1 MFGLLFDM
9 DGVIVDTEALI
20 ARASIDMFRD
30 LYGAELTPEDFRPFI
45 GTGAVRYV
53 EGPAEALGL
62 AIDIDR
68 AVQVRHE
75 NFVKLLDAGMCKP
88 CTGVLDLIHTAA
100 DNPDWKVA
108 IATSSPSDKA
118 AATLKAAKIPT
129 DRFDIIINGTMVT
142 HKKPHPEIYELTASR
157 LALEPRLC
165 VVIEDAITG
174 TEAAKRAGMK
184 CVCVTSSFSA
194 EELAQADLVVASL
207 DEIDLDALRAMVE

>member
-20 ARASIDMFRD
+20 ARASIEMFRD
-30 LYGAELTPEDFRPFI
+30 LYGAELTPKDFRPFI

-53 EGPAEALGL
+53 EGPAEGLGL
-62 AIDIDR
+62 AIDIDE
-68 AVQVRHE
+68 AVRVRHE

-88 CTGVLDLIHTAA
+88 CAGVLELVHAAA
-100 DNPDWKVA
+100 DSPDWKVA

-118 AATLKAAKIPT
+118 AATLKAAEIPV
-129 DRFDIIINGTMVT
+129 DRFDLIINGTMVT
-142 HKKPHPEIYELTASR
+142 HKKPHPEIYQLTASR
-157 LALEPRLC
+157 LELDPAAC

-184 CVCVTSSFSA
+184 CVSVTSSFSA
-194 EELAQADLVVASL
+194 EELAQADMIVASL
-207 DEIDLDALRAMVE
+207 DEVNLDALRGLVE